1 MANIKGWFTM
11 NGMHIP
17 IMEGQSKAEA
27 AQKYM
32 NSKHG
37 KTVSKLASK
46 TYTKKKEQ
54 DANNSG
60 EKKILYHQTKV
71 ESLDDFDESKRQA
84 GLSDTSTPKGIFL
97 KETNADIGLEG
108 KNQLKME
115 VTMKKPLEVKDREE
129 LKDIVS
135 KNNERYKNIIENEGK
150 TDSYFEKKT
159 NDLEAKWDK
168 AYEKEYSATGKEK
181 EKYKKEADLYEKQLN
196 DTLDQWHN
204 AGKDTAK
211 IAQEEMTKTLKEMGY
226 DSIIIEKDKGSF
238 GRVVKSYVVF
248 DKSQLREIKDKK
260 QNDFKYKSRKKVN
273 GEWIYE
279 Y

>member
-1 MANIKGWFTM
+1 
-11 NGMHIP
+11 
-17 IMEGQSKAEA
+17 
-27 AQKYM
+27 
-32 NSKHG
+32 
-37 KTVSKLASK
+37 
-46 TYTKKKEQ
+46 
-54 DANNSG
+54 
-60 EKKILYHQTKV
+60 
-71 ESLDDFDESKRQA
+71 
-84 GLSDTSTPKGIFL
+84 
-97 KETNADIGLEG
+97 
-108 KNQLKME
+108 ME

-150 TDSYFEKKT
+150 TDAYFEKKT

-204 AGKDTAK
+204 SGKDTAK

-248 DKSQLREIKDKK
+248 DKSQLKEIKDKK
-260 QNDFKYKSRKKVN
+260 STDFKYKDKKKVN
-273 GEWIYE
+273 GEWVYE